1 VRIPKTYVED
11 LLEPEV
17 YERITRSAMFEEPD
31 RIPIWD
37 YIDNWRAV
45 KHFAHDVNELL
56 EANVKVYHGLGIDIC
71 RGFGMSYEPD
81 AEGRIVKDGTLERR
95 ISGLTLWN
103 NPPIKDI
110 DGLREYSVDPPSS
123 DDVAQYVNSNKI
135 YCEAFSPYTMW
146 VPGCNVGFDIY
157 YSVTNFK
164 LFSIAKRIMP
174 EEVKRIM
181 AERNE
186 VSLRYVEAAARE
198 RLSPLFFIG
207 EDIAYKNRLMFPPE
221 YLRNEF
227 IPLLERLCGPLK
239 EAGIIPIFHS
249 DGYLPDCIVDDLI
262 DAGVGG
268 LNPIEPLAGMDIA
281 HLKEKY
287 DGKLILVGN
296 LDCSQVLP
304 LGSEEEVIREAKGL
318 ISVASV
324 GGGHFIGSSSE
335 ITPSTPLENVIA
347 FYKAVRQHGR
357 YPIKKF
363 NT

>member
-1 VRIPKTYVED
+1 VVIPKSYVED
-11 LLEPEV
+11 LLEPKV
-17 YERITRSAMFEEPD
+17 YERIMKSAMFEEPD

-37 YIDNWRAV
+37 YIDNWRAA
-45 KHFAHDVNELL
+45 KHFAGNESELL
-56 EANVKVYHGLGIDIC
+56 KANVKIYHGLGIDLC

-81 AEGRIVKDGTLERR
+81 AEGSVVTEGASESR

-103 NPPIKDI
+103 NPPVKDI
-110 DGLREYSVDPPSS
+110 DGLREYRVDLPSS
-123 DDVAQYVNSNKI
+123 EDIENYIKSNRI

-157 YSVTNFK
+157 YSVTNFRI
-164 LFSIAKRIMP
+164 FSIAKMIMP

-181 AERNE
+181 VERNE
-186 VSLRYVEAAARE
+186 ASLRYARAAARE

-221 YLRNEF
+221 YLRKEF
-227 IPLLERLCGPLK
+227 IPLLKRLCGPLK
-239 EAGIIPIFHS
+239 DAGIITIFHS

-262 DAGVGG
+262 EAGVEG
-268 LNPIEPLAGMDIA
+268 LNPVEPLAGMDIA

-287 DGKLILVGN
+287 YGRLILVGN

-304 LGSEEEVIREAKGL
+304 LSSEEKVVHETKKL
-318 ISVASV
+318 IGTASA

-335 ITPSTPLENVIA
+335 ITPSTPLGNILA
-347 FYKAVRQHGR
+347 FYNAVRQYGR
-357 YPIKKF
+357 YPIK
-363 NT
+363 

>member
-1 VRIPKTYVED
+1 MVIPKTYVED
-11 LLEPEV
+11 LLEPKV
-17 YERITRSAMFEEPD
+17 FERIMASAMFEEPD

-45 KHFAHDVNELL
+45 KHFAGNENELL
-56 EANVKVYHGLGIDIC
+56 KANVKVYHGLRIDLC
-71 RGFGMSYEPD
+71 RGFGMSYEPGT
-81 AEGRIVKDGTLERR
+81 EGSVVTDGVLERR

-110 DGLREYSVDPPSS
+110 DGLREYSIDTPSS
-123 DDVAQYVNSNKI
+123 DDVAKYIDTNRI

-157 YSVTNFK
+157 YSVTNFT
-164 LFSIAKRIMP
+164 LFSIAKRTMP
-174 EEVKRIM
+174 EEVRRIM
-181 AERNE
+181 VERNE
-186 VSLRYVEAAARE
+186 ASFRYARAAARE

-221 YLRNEF
+221 YLRKEF

-239 EAGIIPIFHS
+239 DAGIITIFHS
-249 DGYLPDCIVDDLI
+249 DGYLPDCIIDDLI
-262 DAGVGG
+262 EAGVDG
-268 LNPIEPLAGMDIA
+268 LNPVEPLAGMDIA

-287 DGKLILVGN
+287 YGKLILVGN

-304 LGSEEEVIREAKGL
+304 LSSEEQVVYEAKKL
-318 ISVASV
+318 IGMASA

-335 ITPSTPLENVIA
+335 ITPSTPLENIIA
-347 FYKAVRQHGR
+347 FYKTVLQYGR

-363 NT
+363 DT